1 MAHQKKHW
9 LYMYHGIFDVHNW
22 KKDFGS
28 IKEFKIRDFTS
39 NQMIHLKW
47 FPSEKLCFDG
57 NFYHH
62 YLAKEISQTVSLDE
76 VTNSNWYKRKKTCYV
91 NRIAIWSFFFLFVSD
106 FENKHQRSWRKIAMQ
121 GTHQPVSWTK
131 KILYLDLF
139 TK

>member
-76 VTNSNWYKRKKTCYV
+76 VTNRTDTREKK
-91 NRIAIWSFFFLFVSD
+91 
-106 FENKHQRSWRKIAMQ
+106 
-121 GTHQPVSWTK
+121 PVM
-131 KILYLDLF
+131 
-139 TK
+139 